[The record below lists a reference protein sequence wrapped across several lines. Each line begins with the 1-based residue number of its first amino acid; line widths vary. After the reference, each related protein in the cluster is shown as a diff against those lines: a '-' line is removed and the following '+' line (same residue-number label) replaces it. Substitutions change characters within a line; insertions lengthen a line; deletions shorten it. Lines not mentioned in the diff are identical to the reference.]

1 MRQSVE
7 IEFPRGADSYAVTRW
22 AGEAP
27 DAPVVVAAH
36 GITANGLAW
45 APLAEAVPEIDLV
58 APDLRGRGRSR
69 GVGGPYSMAAHADDL
84 VRTLDHLGIEQAT
97 LLGHSMGGWVVAVA
111 AVRHPDRFGGVVLVD
126 GGLGF
131 PLPPDVDMDELLDAL
146 LGPAMTKLR
155 TVYADRDEF
164 LAPWR
169 NHPSLT
175 EVYSPPSRPIWPGTS
190 SAPRRNCA
198 RPASW
203 RRSAT
208 TRPTS
213 SGIPR
218 RSARSARCRCP
229 PCSCTPSAGCS
240 TSRWACTRRRW
251 WPPPSSPAP
260 GWTCASSPA
269 PTTIRSC
276 SATVGSP
283 RSPRRSGRCCSDAA
297 PRTRPG
303 EWTGPRGP
311 VRCGR
316 AQRTCPRSKYAA
328 SSGSS
333 GGTSSG
339 VPPSRSDSVA
349 M

>member
-175 EVYSPPSRPIWPGTS
+175 EVYSPAVEAYLARDLIGTAPELRSACVLEAVRDDAADELRNPEAVGAIRALPVPAVFLHAERGLLNEPVGLYPPAVVAAAELAGAGVDVRFVPGTNHYS
-190 SAPRRNCA
+190 IVLGDR
-198 RPASW
+198 
-203 RRSAT
+203 
-208 TRPTS
+208 
-213 SGIPR
+213 GI
-218 RSARSARCRCP
+218 
-229 PCSCTPSAGCS
+229 
-240 TSRWACTRRRW
+240 
-251 WPPPSSPAP
+251 
-260 GWTCASSPA
+260 
-269 PTTIRSC
+269 
-276 SATVGSP
+276 
-283 RSPRRSGRCCSDAA
+283 AA
-297 PRTRPG
+297 VA
-303 EWTGPRGP
+303 EA
-311 VRCGR
+311 VR
-316 AQRTCPRSKYAA
+316 ALLQ
-328 SSGSS
+328 
-333 GGTSSG
+333 
-339 VPPSRSDSVA
+339 
-349 M
+349 